1 MPYRRHEK
9 LNKRRALIRVN
20 TVLYI
25 ITRGSKIVSGA
36 IARRAATS
44 VSVRR
49 GTKNSICDIIVHTNR
64 CLTMSQR
71 NIIHESEPEM
81 AALGVIT
88 VLLRILAI
96 CDIIFGELIFAT
108 KLQLFESWVTLSS
121 G

>member
-1 MPYRRHEK
+1 
-9 LNKRRALIRVN
+9 
-20 TVLYI
+20 
-25 ITRGSKIVSGA
+25 
-36 IARRAATS
+36 
-44 VSVRR
+44 
-49 GTKNSICDIIVHTNR
+49 
-64 CLTMSQR
+64 MSQR